1 MARTLEPT
9 ESGIPVADR
18 RTLDDATA
26 LIADYG
32 LYAVHEA
39 AERAERSRDVG
50 NALHF
55 CHWRQV
61 ERMIL
66 LLATEH
72 VQGTIH

>member
-1 MARTLEPT
+1 MARPLEQT
-9 ESGIPVADR
+9 EAQIPVADR
-18 RTLDDATA
+18 RTLDDANA

-32 LYAVHEA
+32 IYAVHEA
-39 AERAERSRDVG
+39 ADRAERSRDVG
-50 NALHF
+50 NALRF

-72 VQGTIH
+72 VQGTVH